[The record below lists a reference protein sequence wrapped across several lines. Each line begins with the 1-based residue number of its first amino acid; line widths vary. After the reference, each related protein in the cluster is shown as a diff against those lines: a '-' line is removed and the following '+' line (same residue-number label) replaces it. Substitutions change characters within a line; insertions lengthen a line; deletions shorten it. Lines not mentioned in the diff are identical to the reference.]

1 MKIEKTY
8 DSMSIIKGLGA
19 ITVCSSHILDCFVW
33 GNGNKPIIW
42 ESLFSKP
49 ILWYFLW
56 SGGFQVSMFCLISG
70 FFAWKKEIANVKD
83 LVIAII
89 KRYLNF
95 VTLIFASDFIMY
107 LLKLFNLMPLEQGGI
122 VLANTNMPYTH
133 QVTII
138 GMMFSSLKLDT
149 SINGA
154 LWMIKY
160 LFIGNCVIYV
170 LKYLKNY
177 IKKWI
182 LILCVVTLII
192 ALFANSCVFATI
204 CGIILLEILIKLP
217 ESKNEIRNKLL
228 YGTLLIVLAYLSQN
242 PFGLMDK
249 SHDIYVCV
257 ICVVICVC
265 VVYIIKGLKNIT
277 WICKYLKNESIAVY
291 CVHIPVIY
299 SVGLFSYIFLGQY
312 LSNINLITLL
322 VYGVSMLL
330 VMVVAYLYQY
340 LFDRYRLKL
349 ILGLF
354 K

>member
-70 FFAWKKEIANVKD
+70 FFAWKKEITSIKD
-83 LVIAII
+83 LAIAVL

-107 LLKLFNLMPLEQGGI
+107 VLKVFNLMPLEQGGI
-122 VLANTNMPYTH
+122 VLANSNMPYTH

-138 GMMFSSLKLDT
+138 GMILNSLKLNT

-170 LKYLKNY
+170 LKYLEKYMKKY
-177 IKKWI
+177 IYG
-182 LILCVVTLII
+182 LYVI
-192 ALFANSCVFATI
+192 ALMVALFLNACVFVTV
-204 CGIILLEILIKLP
+204 CGVVLFDAINKLP
-217 ESKNEIRNKLL
+217 EVKDEGRYKFLAAIALAVLL
-228 YGTLLIVLAYLSQN
+228 YLAQN
-242 PFGLMDK
+242 PFGL
-249 SHDIYVCV
+249 SDIIHNVYVCIV
-257 ICVVICVC
+257 CMLICTS
-265 VVYIIKGLKNIT
+265 VVYITSGLKCDSS
-277 WICKYLKNESIAVY
+277 ICRYLKGESIAVY

-299 SVGLFSYIFLGQY
+299 SVGLYCYIMLNRYF
-312 LSNINLITLL
+312 SNINMMTLATYI
-322 VYGVSMLL
+322 VAMVS
-330 VMVVAYLYQY
+330 VVVVAYMYQH

-349 ILGLF
+349 ISRLF
-354 K
+354 